1 MDCEEVSTLISAEL
15 DGELAPEDRP
25 ALEAHLAGCV
35 ACRSVLEAFRLQDGE
50 LRRSFAP
57 RRRAAQGVARS
68 VVARLRPAGRGRRLW
83 TVAFPLSAAAAGFV
97 LALLLF
103 RPWDRG
109 PDGSPESPPL
119 AARKDAP
126 AETPKAAPA
135 AAAPIPMAA
144 LSLAM
149 GLIEVL
155 PPGEREWRAAPAGGP
170 IEEGT

>member
-68 VVARLRPAGRGRRLW
+68 VVARLRSRGQGGRLR
-83 TVAFPLSAAAAGFV
+83 TVVFWLSAAAAGFA
-97 LALLLF
+97 LALVLF
-103 RPWDRG
+103 RPWERG
-109 PDGSPESPPL
+109 PGGPMDSSAITVVKE
-119 AARKDAP
+119 AP
-126 AETPKAAPA
+126 IETPKGPGDAP
-135 AAAPIPMAA
+135 APIPMAA
-144 LSLAM
+144 LSLA
-149 GLIEVL
+149 
-155 PPGEREWRAAPAGGP
+155 
-170 IEEGT
+170 